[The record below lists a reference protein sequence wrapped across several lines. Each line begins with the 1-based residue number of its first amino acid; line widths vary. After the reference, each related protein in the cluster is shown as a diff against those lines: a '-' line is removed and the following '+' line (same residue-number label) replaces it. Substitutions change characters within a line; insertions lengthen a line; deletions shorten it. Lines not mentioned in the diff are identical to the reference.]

1 MDRTRFEFLIE
12 DGVLERVIAEEE
24 VSSTNDVAKSLSRDG
39 FTGRALIIS
48 ELQTAG
54 RGRLGRNWSSPA
66 GTGIWMSL
74 LDTEIEHL
82 ENISG
87 ITLLAGLAVTETIND
102 YMGTDSACIKWPNDV
117 VINGRKVCGI
127 LTELVSS
134 GDKGSVIVG
143 IGINAS
149 ISEFPDELRDKATS
163 LLIEMGSTPDREKIA
178 SEVVRRLTEL
188 SSVYRT
194 SGNLSF
200 IQDRYQNLMVNREK
214 EVILS
219 SANGDFFDNPYIA
232 KGIDEEGNLIVQDKA
247 GELHAVRSGEI
258 SVRGVLGYV

>member
-1 MDRTRFEFLIE
+1 M
-12 DGVLERVIAEEE
+12 
-24 VSSTNDVAKSLSRDG
+24 
-39 FTGRALIIS
+39 
-48 ELQTAG
+48 
-54 RGRLGRNWSSPA
+54 
-66 GTGIWMSL
+66 
-74 LDTEIEHL
+74 
-82 ENISG
+82 
-87 ITLLAGLAVTETIND
+87 
-102 YMGTDSACIKWPNDV
+102 
-117 VINGRKVCGI
+117 
-127 LTELVSS
+127 
-134 GDKGSVIVG
+134 IVG

-149 ISEFPDELRDKATS
+149 IREFPEELRDKATS

-200 IQDRYQNLMVNREK
+200 IQDRYQSLMVNREK

-258 SVRGVLGYV
+258 SVRGMLGYV